1 MANVKPVP
9 ENLHTITP
17 HLVIRGAAQA
27 IDFYK
32 RALGAQEIYRH
43 AAPDGKIMHAQLR
56 IGDSALFLSDEFPQ
70 GTSQSPQSL
79 RGTSIVLNI
88 YVSNVDD
95 LWQRA
100 TTADATVRF
109 PLQNQFWGDRYG
121 QVQDPYGHVWA
132 LAQRIEE
139 VQPDELERR
148 AREMFAKMAS

>member
-1 MANVKPVP
+1 MANVKSVP
-9 ENLHTITP
+9 EKLHTITP
-17 HLVIRGAAQA
+17 HLVIRGAAEA

-56 IGDSALFLSDEFPQ
+56 IGDSALFVSDEFP
-70 GTSQSPQSL
+70 GSSSQSPQSL

-100 TTADATVRF
+100 TTAGATVRS